1 MLWFYQLKFLQKFT
15 YHLLILILNVKLIL
29 FKYYNQIMFYH
40 LLIIYQQKLI
50 FINQGGFLL
59 YLKF

>member
-15 YHLLILILNVKLIL
+15 YHLSILILNVKLIL

-40 LLIIYQQKLI
+40 LLIIYQRKLI

-59 YLKF
+59 YLRF